1 MHFANPLYNKL
12 IFRMIRFRV
21 LALMAVVAC
30 FCGKAADF
38 TGEWS
43 GNLSVG
49 AVSLKV
55 VFHIDRQGEALTC
68 TMDSPMQKTFGIA
81 CTPSVH
87 GDSLLVDIP
96 AVGGAYKGV
105 MNTDGTIAG
114 EFSQMGQSFP
124 LALKRVVKEVEAP
137 KPYLEKE
144 VTVDAGGGISLAG
157 TFSIPKGAGPYPA
170 VVLLTGSGAQD
181 RNETIGDHR
190 PFAVIA
196 DSLTRH
202 GIAVLRCDDRG
213 VGGSSIASGYETTEH
228 FAADALAML
237 NAVKHYEGVDST
249 KVGFI
254 GHSEGGLIAII
265 NATKG
270 PRFIVTLAAP
280 AVKGKQVMIRQN
292 ELVAKVHGFD
302 MPAETRTTMEAV
314 FAAIDTIPHV
324 NALRD
329 RLKMLLAELP
339 AHVRDAEI
347 PVFTSPWY
355 RHFIQFDPSDALKAL
370 GHNKKVAMLALNGEM
385 DAQVDADQNLSVIE
399 SLVTHARIRRMPGLN
414 HRFQP
419 MDSWA
424 KSLDIVANPH
434 SFSPKA
440 IAEIITFIQ
449 TLK

>member
-1 MHFANPLYNKL
+1 
-12 IFRMIRFRV
+12 MIRFRV

-114 EFSQMGQSFP
+114 EFSQMGQSLP

-170 VVLLTGSGAQD
+170 AVLLTGSGAQD

-237 NAVKHYEGVDST
+237 NAVKHYEGVD
-249 KVGFI
+249 
-254 GHSEGGLIAII
+254 
-265 NATKG
+265 TKG

-292 ELVAKVHGFD
+292 ELVAKVHGFE
-302 MPAETRTTMEAV
+302 MPEETRTTMNAV
-314 FAAIDTIPHV
+314 FSAIDTIPHV

-329 RLKMLLAELP
+329 RLKQLLADLP
-339 AHVRDAEI
+339 AHVRDAEL
-347 PVFTSPWY
+347 PVFTSAWY
-355 RHFIQFDPSDALKAL
+355 RHFIQFDPTDALRAL
-370 GHNKKVAMLALNGEM
+370 GQNEKIAMLALNGEM
-385 DAQVDADQNLSVIE
+385 DAQVDAEQNLTVIQR
-399 SLVTHARIRRMPGLN
+399 LVPQAQIRRMPGLN
-414 HRFQP
+414 HMFQP
-419 MDSWA
+419 VESWA

-440 IAEIITFIQ
+440 IAHIITFIHGV
-449 TLK
+449 K